1 MAANW
6 IGSKMRNS
14 SSLVRILNLMSA
26 IRDLSPFAELNA
38 DEEMLLDD
46 LIIHWHDNVTLTV
59 SDVINDRR
67 YPSPT
72 TAYRRLIAL
81 KDKGIIAL
89 DVALDDKRVKH
100 IRPTKAALL
109 YIEKLEQGV
118 ERLFVDARS
127 A

>member
-1 MAANW
+1 M
-6 IGSKMRNS
+6 S
-14 SSLVRILNLMSA
+14 STPSLVRLLNLMSA
-26 IRDLSPFAELNA
+26 IRDLSPFVEMNA
-38 DEEMLLDD
+38 DEEILLDD
-46 LIIHWHDNVTLTV
+46 LIIRWHNNVTLTV
-59 SDVINDRR
+59 SEVINDTR
-67 YPSPT
+67 YPSST

-118 ERLFVDARS
+118 ERMIVDARS

>member
-1 MAANW
+1 MSNTP
-6 IGSKMRNS
+6 
-14 SSLVRILNLMSA
+14 SLVRLLNLMSA
-26 IRDLSPFAELNA
+26 IRDLSPFAQLNA

-46 LIIHWHDNVTLTV
+46 LIIRWHNNVALTV
-59 SDVINDRR
+59 SDVISDTR
-67 YPSPT
+67 YPSRT

-118 ERLFVDARS
+118 ERMIEDVRS

>member
-1 MAANW
+1 MSNT
-6 IGSKMRNS
+6 
-14 SSLVRILNLMSA
+14 SSLVRLLNLMSA
-26 IRDLSPFAELNA
+26 IRELSPFQTLNA
-38 DEEMLLDD
+38 EEEMLLDD
-46 LIIHWHDNVTLTV
+46 LIIRWHDNITLTV
-59 SDVINDRR
+59 SDVINDSR

-89 DVALDDKRVKH
+89 DVALDDKRVKI

-109 YIEKLEQGV
+109 YIDKLEQGV
-118 ERLFVDARS
+118 ERMIVDARS

>member
-1 MAANW
+1 M
-6 IGSKMRNS
+6 KNS
-14 SSLVRILNLMSA
+14 NTLVRILNLMGA
-26 IRDLSPFAELNA
+26 IRDLSPFEKLNA

-46 LIIHWHDNVTLTV
+46 LIIRWHNSATLTV
-59 SDVINDRR
+59 SDVINDTR

-81 KDKGIIAL
+81 KDKGVIAL
-89 DVALDDKRVKH
+89 DVAADDKRVKL

-109 YIEKLEQGV
+109 YIQKLEDGV
-118 ERLFVDARS
+118 EQMIMDSRS

>member
-1 MAANW
+1 M
-6 IGSKMRNS
+6 SNS

-38 DEEMLLDD
+38 DEELLLDD
-46 LIIHWHDNVTLTV
+46 LIIRWHDNIALTV
-59 SDVINDRR
+59 SDVINDTR

-118 ERLFVDARS
+118 ERMIVDSRPA
-127 A
+127 

>member
-1 MAANW
+1 
-6 IGSKMRNS
+6 MRNS

-46 LIIHWHDNVTLTV
+46 LIIRWHDNVTLTV

-109 YIEKLEQGV
+109 YIDELEKGV
-118 ERLFVDARS
+118 ERMIVDSRPA
-127 A
+127 

>member
-1 MAANW
+1 M
-6 IGSKMRNS
+6 S
-14 SSLVRILNLMSA
+14 STPSLVRLLNLMSA
-26 IRDLSPFAELNA
+26 IRDLSPFVEMNA

-46 LIIHWHDNVTLTV
+46 LIIRWHNNVTLTV
-59 SDVINDRR
+59 SEVINDTR

-118 ERLFVDARS
+118 ERMIVDARS

>member
-1 MAANW
+1 MANEAADQM
-6 IGSKMRNS
+6 KES
-14 SSLVRILNLMSA
+14 STLVRILNLMSA
-26 IRDLSPFAELNA
+26 VRDLSPFVELNA
-38 DEEMLLDD
+38 DEDMLLDD
-46 LIIHWHDNVTLTV
+46 LIIRWHNNVTLTV
-59 SDVINDRR
+59 SDVINDTR

-72 TAYRRLIAL
+72 TAYRRLMAL

-118 ERLFVDARS
+118 DRMIADTRS